1 MLARDRTET
10 CPFGF
15 GVRKS
20 SRPRAIGK
28 RAYMSKASSHSVIL
42 DTPVNCHLDTIEV
55 YPCMVFGFML
65 LPYPAYAEED
75 VVHFVKRP
83 GPRVVITAPPYII
96 LVKQTRKAIPRTRL
110 RRHSGSAT
118 PPRRPPSPTL
128 PLGIRRRERVSSTTA
143 SVSNPPRDV
152 KPNEGTYFANALA
165 SAFLQLTF

>member
-20 SRPRAIGK
+20 SRPHTVGK
-28 RAYMSKASSHSVIL
+28 RAYRLDTSRASSYSVIL
-42 DTPVNCHLDTIEV
+42 DTTVNCRLDTIEV

-65 LPYPAYAEED
+65 LAYPAYAEQD
-75 VVHFVKRP
+75 VIHVVKRP

-96 LVKQTRKAIPRTRL
+96 LIKQTRKAIPRTRL

-128 PLGIRRRERVSSTTA
+128 PLGIRRRERVSSNRI
-143 SVSNPPRDV
+143 S
-152 KPNEGTYFANALA
+152 K
-165 SAFLQLTF
+165 